1 LKPGGW
7 KALKPYKIARLPASR
22 LPGFPAKSH
31 GVQTVAVQSIKFA
44 PDQAPGKGMIEVT
57 DSIRLPENEIQLDFI
72 RASGPGGQNI
82 NKVSSAVQLRFDAA
96 KSSALSEEVRTRLKQ
111 ISGHRMTADGILIIK
126 AQRHRTQDRNRED
139 AIERLVALIR
149 QAAEK
154 PRPRRPTK
162 PSRAAKQ
169 KRLSSKRHRGETKRR
184 RRSVPSA
191 TEDA

>member
-1 LKPGGW
+1 
-7 KALKPYKIARLPASR
+7 
-22 LPGFPAKSH
+22 
-31 GVQTVAVQSIKFA
+31 
-44 PDQAPGKGMIEVT
+44 
-57 DSIRLPENEIQLDFI
+57 
-72 RASGPGGQNI
+72 
-82 NKVSSAVQLRFDAA
+82 
-96 KSSALSEEVRTRLKQ
+96 LKQ

-184 RRSVPSA
+184 RLSVSNT

>member
-7 KALKPYKIARLPASR
+7 KALKPYKIARFPASR

-31 GVQTVAVQSIKFA
+31 GAQTVAVHGIKFVT
-44 PDQAPGKGMIEVT
+44 DQASGKGMIEVT

-96 KSSALSEEVRTRLKQ
+96 KSSALSKEVRARLKQ

-169 KRLSSKRHRGETKRR
+169 KRLSSKRHRGEIKRR
-184 RRSVPSA
+184 RRSVRIA